1 MIRSDREVKDPVLID
16 AMLSQFSTMVLSL
29 NGEDGH
35 PYSVPM
41 NFGYEMDDKKLRVY
55 VHFTKRRKWI

>member
-29 NGEDGH
+29 NGEDC
-35 PYSVPM
+35 
-41 NFGYEMDDKKLRVY
+41 
-55 VHFTKRRKWI
+55 